1 MLGITWK
8 SKYERFPLSSRAS
21 SVNRGNKDGMDEA
34 AEAVIRANPKFKI
47 KELEEQLKA
56 LGIKRGTTWIS
67 KARARIMGTGVTC
80 GEVAAG

>member
-1 MLGITWK
+1 
-8 SKYERFPLSSRAS
+8 
-21 SVNRGNKDGMDEA
+21 MDEA